1 MPIVSFWEND
11 MDRAILHS
19 DINSCYASIERLYD
33 PSLCGKPLAVCGS
46 AELRHGIVLS
56 KDETAKKA
64 GVKTGMAIW
73 QAKAVCPELEIVM
86 PHFDR
91 YAKHAAEVRAIY
103 SDYTDLVE
111 PFGLDECWLDISS
124 CLACPDPVA
133 TAQEIRRRV
142 KAETGLTVSIG
153 VSFNKIF
160 AKLGSDYKKP
170 DAVTVISRE
179 NFKRLVWPLPAS
191 DMLMVGRSTS
201 RQLERMGIRTIG
213 ELARSSPDNLKA
225 VLGKMGTVL
234 CAYANGLDSSRVSRI
249 GEAPPPKSI
258 GNSTTLPHD
267 IETKEQAGNVFLS
280 LAESVGTSLRREGY
294 MCRTLEVSI
303 RFRDLT
309 WQSHRCRLRSATD
322 ITAELR
328 DTAMELLSEC
338 WRNSEPLRSVGLRA
352 AELVRADYPQQI
364 DILLD
369 YVNIEKQK
377 KLDSA
382 VDRIREKYGAESIQ
396 RASVMGDPLALG
408 RQVCT
413 LPDHSFL

>member
-1 MPIVSFWEND
+1 

-33 PSLCGKPLAVCGS
+33 PSLCEKPFAVCGS

-56 KDETAKKA
+56 KDEIAKKA

-73 QAKAVCPELEIVM
+73 QAKRLCPELEIVP
-86 PHFDR
+86 PHFER
-91 YAKHAAEVRAIY
+91 YTEHTAKVRAIY

-111 PFGLDECWLDISS
+111 PFGLDECWLDISD
-124 CLACPDPVA
+124 CLACPDPIA
-133 TAQEIRRRV
+133 TAHEIRRRV

-179 NFKRLVWPLPAS
+179 NFKSLVWELPAS
-191 DMLMVGRSTS
+191 DMLMVGRSTARS
-201 RQLERMGIRTIG
+201 LERMGIRTIG
-213 ELARSSPDNLKA
+213 ELAAASPDSLVA
-225 VLGKMGTVL
+225 VLGKMGAVL
-234 CAYANGLDSSRVSRI
+234 SAFANGLDSSAVCRI

-258 GNSTTLPHD
+258 GNSTTLPRD
-267 IETKEQAGNVFLS
+267 IETLEQASRVFLS
-280 LAESVGTSLRREGY
+280 LAESVGASLRKSGY
-294 MCRTLEVSI
+294 MCRCVEISLRSQE
-303 RFRDLT
+303 LT
-309 WQSHRCRLRSATD
+309 WKSHRCRLVAASD
-322 ITAELR
+322 ITTELR
-328 DTAMELLSEC
+328 DTAMSLFAEAWDHS
-338 WRNSEPLRSVGLRA
+338 PLRSVGLRA
-352 AELVRADYPQQI
+352 TELVRSDFPQQI

-377 KLDSA
+377 KIDSA
-382 VDRIREKYGAESIQ
+382 VDDIRRKYGAESIQ

-408 RQVCT
+408 RQICT
-413 LPDHSFL
+413 LPDHCFLTL